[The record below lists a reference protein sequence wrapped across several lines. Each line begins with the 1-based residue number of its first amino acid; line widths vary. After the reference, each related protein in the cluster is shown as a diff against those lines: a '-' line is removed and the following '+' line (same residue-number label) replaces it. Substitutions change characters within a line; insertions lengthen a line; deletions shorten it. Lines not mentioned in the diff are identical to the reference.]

1 MPMYSYQCD
10 RCGAVE
16 DQLRCIAD
24 RDKHGPC
31 YRCSGG
37 RMEQIVTGA
46 PMALVRNPAVQPGK
60 PWRKS

>member
-10 RCGAVE
+10 RCGAAE
-16 DQLRCIAD
+16 NQLRCIAD
-24 RDKHGPC
+24 RDKHGSC

-37 RMEQIVTGA
+37 RMEHSIDVA

>member
-10 RCGAVE
+10 RCGATE

-24 RDKHGPC
+24 RDKHGSC

-37 RMEQIVTGA
+37 RMEHIIDVA